1 MVYCLKI
8 KNLRDPED
16 IHAKFRWGGED
27 AKLYLLNHMKSLML
41 DHMLLWEKYTNTY
54 ANNDVES
61 SKWLNAL
68 LVAYSTD
75 ELNIRVN
82 DKFDLLP
89 VLGKVGT
96 VRLKC
101 VLDEMFFVSEA
112 VVQALNNW
120 LKQFSKGGSSK
131 TVGENMSLL
140 MLRFLDFSVR
150 LLDVNKLPIEAATY
164 LL

>member
-1 MVYCLKI
+1 
-8 KNLRDPED
+8 
-16 IHAKFRWGGED
+16 
-27 AKLYLLNHMKSLML
+27 MKSLTL

-89 VLGKVGT
+89 VLGQVGT